1 MSASTPR
8 VLVIAGSDSGGGAGI
23 QADLKAF
30 AAAGVHGTTAIT
42 ALTAQNT
49 VGVTR
54 IEAVAP
60 AMIAAQVEAVAADI
74 GIDAV
79 KVGMLGDEATIA
91 AVAAAIETLGDVP
104 VVVDPVMVSESGAVL
119 LEEGARQALVE
130 RILPLARVVTP
141 NIAEARVLA
150 AARTGVEASQLE
162 LARAILALG
171 PQAVIVT
178 GGHLDGADL
187 LLENPTGEGVR
198 IEGPVHPDGAAHGVQ
213 PRFQIADACVGAL
226 ERFVPRQPEL
236 VFEMNI
242 GGGDKG
248 VNPDLGPSLQRL
260 PGAVDVG
267 RLGARQT
274 ADRRPFDLVGNRPD
288 RFKVAGGAIGETGFD
303 NIDPQPHQLFGDR
316 ELFLD
321 VHAGAGRLLSVPK
334 GGIENLNDP

>member
-1 MSASTPR
+1 MARGVGSARRRRHYDAPVGESRTR
-8 VLVIAGSDSGGGAGI
+8 VAISIAGSDSGGGAGI

-60 AMIAAQVEAVAADI
+60 AMIAAQVQAVAADI

-104 VVVDPVMVSESGAVL
+104 VVVDPVMVSESGAAL

-150 AARTGVEASQLE
+150 AVRSGVEASQLE

-198 IEGPVHPDGAAHGVQ
+198 IEGPVHPDGAAHGSGCTHSSTVAALLA
-213 PRFQIADACVGAL
+213 RGVSLEEAARGAR
-226 ERFVPRQPEL
+226 EAAGR
-236 VFEMNI
+236 
-242 GGGDKG
+242 
-248 VNPDLGPSLQRL
+248 
-260 PGAVDVG
+260 AVRDGLRDVG
-267 RLGARQT
+267 
-274 ADRRPFDLVGNRPD
+274 
-288 RFKVAGGAIGETGFD
+288 
-303 NIDPQPHQLFGDR
+303 
-316 ELFLD
+316 
-321 VHAGAGRLLSVPK
+321 AGAGPVDVL
-334 GGIENLNDP
+334 GIAARAAGDAVT